1 MIKVYSGKI
10 IVTDYEIG
18 DNENIELALSYW
30 DKALFTHV
38 MLNGHY
44 DSEKRCLFI
53 PKGYSIPKLENELNT
68 GVEYR
73 INEYNEYDKI
83 IFTLK
88 TKPRDKNQTTALSFL
103 AGVNGF
109 EAYSSARRKML
120 QLGTGIGKT
129 YVSIAIMW
137 YFKLRGAIIMNKDGL
152 IEQWKEK
159 IMEYTNIISDEIFI
173 IKGTSSIEKILKMN
187 EDDKKRFDSIKVFLI
202 SHGTITSYANMNSWD
217 SVTDLFKILRVG
229 INIIDEA
236 HLAYKNIL
244 MIDFYTNVYRTIY
257 LTATAGKSDINQ
269 NKLYVKAFSNL
280 PTLTIKNSQENSNVV
295 TNVITYKTKPTLQ
308 EVGLMSTMRGINRNF
323 YVEYSVRGKGR
334 ELFFKCMKLIL
345 NTFKDKDGS
354 MAFLL
359 LRKFAVYD
367 MQQFIIDEFPEL
379 KDDIGIYISD
389 IPKKEREEQLKKKI
403 ILSTSSSFGTG
414 IDVKDLY
421 VLVNTE
427 PGSSKIVL
435 EQNFGRLRNKGYYF
449 EVYDK
454 GIIKRNNQFNMIRE
468 KLKSLSKRVT
478 IREMV

>member
-10 IVTDYEIG
+10 IVTDYEMG

-30 DKALFTHV
+30 DKAAHSYV

-44 DSEKRCLFI
+44 DEEKKYLFI
-53 PKGYSIPKLENELNT
+53 PRGYSVSKLENELNT
-68 GVEYR
+68 GVENR
-73 INEYNEYDKI
+73 MNEFNEYDKI
-83 IFTLK
+83 VFTLN

-109 EAYSSARRKML
+109 EHYKTARRKML

-129 YVSIAIMW
+129 YVAIAIMW
-137 YFKLRGAIIMNKDGL
+137 HFKLRGSIIMNKDGL

-159 IMEYTNIISDEIFI
+159 IMEYTNILSDEIYI
-173 IKGTSSIEKILKMN
+173 IKGSVTIDRLLKMK
-187 EDDKKRFDSIKVFLI
+187 EKDKKKFDSIKVFIL
-202 SHGTITSYANMNSWD
+202 SHGTITSYANNNSWD
-217 SVTDLFKILRVG
+217 AVTELFKILRVG

-244 MIDFYTNVYRTIY
+244 MIDFYTNVYKTIY
-257 LTATAGKSDINQ
+257 LTATAGKSDINAD
-269 NKLYVKAFSNL
+269 KLYVKAFSNL
-280 PTLTIKNSQENSNVV
+280 PTLTIKKSQEESNVI

-308 EVGLMSTMRGINRNF
+308 EIGLMNTMRGINRNY
-323 YVEYSVRGKGR
+323 YVEYSVSGRGR
-334 ELFFKCMKLIL
+334 ELFFKCIRLIL
-345 NTFKDKDGS
+345 NTFKDRDGS

-367 MQQFIIDEFPEL
+367 VQQFIIDEFPEL

-403 ILSTSSSFGTG
+403 ILTTSSSFGTG

-454 GIIKRNNQFNMIRE
+454 AIVKRNNQFNMIRE

-478 IREMV
+478 LREMV